1 MTIHLEEVVP
11 SFFEKDS
18 ISGSEIWGKKILFEQ
33 GTHVHIV
40 APSGSGKTSLMHFI
54 YGLRKDYSGVL
65 SYDTTNISGFDLEQF
80 STFRQKEISIV
91 FQDMRLFM
99 DQTIRQ
105 NIEIKRQLS
114 PYHPPEKIIEMA
126 NRLGIGSKLDR
137 ITNSCS
143 YGEKQRV
150 AIIRSLMQTF
160 KYLLLDEPFSNL
172 DTILSEKLFAFI
184 TNEVRKHKTAVILI
198 THLAEEALKYADT
211 LAVMDDGRILQMGKK
226 WQDLP

>member
-11 SFFEKDS
+11 SYFEKDS

-80 STFRQKEISIV
+80 STFRQNEISIV

-114 PYHPPEKIIEMA
+114 PYHPPEKITEMA

-150 AIIRSLMQTF
+150 AIIRSLMQPF

-172 DTILSEKLFAFI
+172 DDANRAKAMELLVEECQVRNASMIFADLKKLDFF
-184 TNEVRKHKTAVILI
+184 E
-198 THLAEEALKYADT
+198 
-211 LAVMDDGRILQMGKK
+211 GQRILR
-226 WQDLP
+226 L